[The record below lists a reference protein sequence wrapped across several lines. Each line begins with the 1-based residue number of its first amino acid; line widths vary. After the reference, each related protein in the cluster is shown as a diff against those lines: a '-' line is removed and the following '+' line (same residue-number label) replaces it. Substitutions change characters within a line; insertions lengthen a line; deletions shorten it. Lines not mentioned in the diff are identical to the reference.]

1 MPVIN
6 MSNNEWREITSAI
19 EVADGEGM
27 IRRAQQLIDKI
38 ERQLEEQGY

>member
-6 MSNNEWREITSAI
+6 MYSIEWREIISAI

-38 ERQLEEQGY
+38 ERQLEAQGY